1 MLNKSTLYFDLL
13 AALAGAALPLAFAP
27 LNLFPLA
34 VLSPLLLLWCWYGA
48 TPRVALRRGYWF
60 GLGLFGVG
68 VSWVYVA
75 IHDFGFT
82 GAPVA
87 FLLTAIFV
95 AFLALFPALQGYLTA
110 RLNRRLAPAWHGVSF
125 AMLWVLFE
133 WIRSWFLTGFPWLN
147 LGTSQIDAPL
157 AGYAPL
163 FGSFG
168 VSLLVALSTAALWQY
183 LPRCSMKGS
192 FAMLAFFVVW
202 LAGWGLQQVNWSEPA
217 GAPLKVAVVQGN
229 LPQLTKWDPDRIV
242 QRMKHYRDLSEP
254 YWGKRDVIVWP
265 ENSLTILWQDAPVEY
280 RELLQMRVDQSG
292 TELVLGLPYGNA
304 DTGAYYS
311 SMLVLGDT
319 PGVYHKRHLVPFG
332 EYVPL
337 QSLLRGLIGFFNLPM
352 SGFSAGDAQ
361 QAHLKVKGQLLAPSI
376 CYEDAFGSEVI
387 DFLPAATLLINGSN
401 NAWYGDSF
409 APHQHLQIA
418 RMRALETG
426 RMLIRATTS
435 GISALVDQ
443 RGKFIARSPQFE
455 THVLEGEV
463 QPYQGATP
471 YVRWGN
477 WPVIVFVITTLVLLV
492 WRARAEGRP
501 V

>member
-1 MLNKSTLYFDLL
+1 MRNKATLYFDLL
-13 AALAGAALPLAFAP
+13 AALAGAALPFAFAP
-27 LNLFPLA
+27 AGLFPLA
-34 VLSPLLLLWCWYGA
+34 VLSPLLLLWSWHGV

-87 FLLTAIFV
+87 FALTAIFV
-95 AFLALFPALQGYLTA
+95 AFLALFPAVQGYVTV
-110 RLNRRLAPAWHGVSF
+110 RLNQRLAPVWHGISF
-125 AMLWVLFE
+125 ALLWVLFE
-133 WIRSWFLTGFPWLN
+133 WLRSWFLTGFPWLT

-163 FGSFG
+163 FGSPG
-168 VSLLVALSTAALWQY
+168 VSLLVVLSVAALWQY

-192 FAMLAFFVVW
+192 FGMLAFFAVW
-202 LAGWGLQQVNWSEPA
+202 MAGWGLQQISWSEPV
-217 GAPLKVAVVQGN
+217 GTPLKVAVVQGN
-229 LPQLTKWDPDRIV
+229 LPQITKWDPDRIV
-242 QRMKHYRDLSEP
+242 HRMQHYRDLSEP
-254 YWGKRDVIVWP
+254 HWGNHDVIVWP
-265 ENSLTILWQDAPVEY
+265 ENSLTILWQDAPAEY
-280 RELLQMRVDQSG
+280 RELLQMRVAQSG
-292 TELVLGLPYGNA
+292 TELVLGLPYGNEE
-304 DTGAYYS
+304 TGAYYS
-311 SMLVLGDT
+311 SMLVLGAT

-337 QSLLRGLIGFFNLPM
+337 ENLLRGMIGFFNLPM

-361 QAHLKVKGQLLAPSI
+361 QAHLQVKGQLLAPSI

-387 DFLPAATLLINGSN
+387 DFLPEATLLINGSN

-463 QPYQGATP
+463 QPYAGATP

-477 WPVIVFVITTLVLLV
+477 WPVLVLVFIVLGLLI
-492 WRARAEGRP
+492 WRAARKE